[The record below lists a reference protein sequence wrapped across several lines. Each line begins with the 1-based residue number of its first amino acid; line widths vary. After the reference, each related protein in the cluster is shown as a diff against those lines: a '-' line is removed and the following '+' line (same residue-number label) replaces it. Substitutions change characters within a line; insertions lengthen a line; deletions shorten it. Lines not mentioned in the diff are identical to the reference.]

1 MEKMETKILNRID
14 MKTYLKYI
22 VFSAALLTAC
32 DDPFEGDTFVTP
44 TDVESEMT
52 CTTLLENRS
61 DDFSSWLELLKY
73 ADYYNGLKDAAAV
86 ATVFA
91 PTNEAIAEFLE
102 WKGVSSIQ
110 DLDKDYAREVVQNHI
125 INGTKINSETFINAA
140 VSGQP
145 LSVQTLFLAY
155 LRPTFG
161 YIERDVDD
169 QFRTGDTLNI
179 TSIYVNNQAIVQPR
193 DSGGINSIEASNA
206 IIYYMDDVIHP
217 LSETMVDKLEAE
229 GEYGIFA
236 AACRKSGYDEVV
248 SRLRDTIRIQ
258 GGGYTVTTYSFTCFA
273 PSDEAMRAAGI
284 QSVADLEALL
294 PDTLTLRDYCAYHFI
309 NGQSL
314 TKDQFFS
321 FDSDDETLIYDTD
334 LSGQVLTGM
343 NEFSSDGSQVV
354 GVLLN
359 EKAHIIRSDIEARNG
374 MIHKIDYY
382 LPVWEPAP
390 VTVRWDF
397 CNSADIIAFVNGY
410 GAAKSLGTLYS
421 SALTNKEYQID
432 LSENFRD
439 GQFGELSSF
448 TYQANAAKASYAS
461 YRAVGFKKCKYVSTS
476 KKTQNAYDAYLNNL
490 LVLNLGYA
498 GWIQFTTPTII
509 KGKYK
514 VTLHYA
520 SEASLKSFHSA
531 GSLTK
536 FQIDP
541 ELGNA
546 EWTKNAYV
554 FKGLPTGSY
563 TFGNGSVELWSE
575 LEFPSSGTH
584 QFKATMLDINA
595 KTNGSYHQLWD
606 YLLLEPITE

>member
-1 MEKMETKILNRID
+1 MNTF
-14 MKTYLKYI
+14 KYI
-22 VFSAALLTAC
+22 YVVSALALLASC

-61 DDFSSWLELLKY
+61 DDFSAWLELLKY

-102 WKGVSSIQ
+102 WKGVNSIEE
-110 DLDKDYAREVVQNHI
+110 LDKTYAREVVQNHI

-140 VSGQP
+140 VAGQS
-145 LSVQTLFLAY
+145 LSSQTLFLAY
-155 LRPTFG
+155 LKPSFG
-161 YIERDVDD
+161 YVERDVDD
-169 QFRTGDTLNI
+169 QYRTGDTLNA

-217 LSETMVDKLEAE
+217 LSETMIDKLEAE
-229 GEYGIFA
+229 GEYSIFA
-236 AACRKSGYDEVV
+236 AACRQSGYDSIA
-248 SRLRDTIRIQ
+248 SRLRDTVRIQ
-258 GGGYTVTTYSFTCFA
+258 GGGYSVTTYKFTCFA
-273 PSDEAMRAAGI
+273 PNDEAMRAAGI
-284 QSVADLEALL
+284 QSVADLESKIGNVS
-294 PDTLTLRDYCAYHFI
+294 LRDYCAYHFI
-309 NGQSL
+309 NGQAL

-334 LSGQVLTGM
+334 LVGQVMTGK
-343 NEFSSDGSQVV
+343 NEFNADSTQIL

-359 EKAHIIRSDIEARNG
+359 EQAHIVRSDIEARNG
-374 MIHKIDYY
+374 VIHKIDYF
-382 LPVWEPAP
+382 LPVWEPEP

-397 CNSADIIAFVNGY
+397 CNSADIIAFVNAY
-410 GAAKSLGTLYS
+410 GAAKSLGELYT

-432 LSENFRD
+432 LSDNYRD
-439 GQFGELSSF
+439 GQYGELTSF
-448 TYQANAAKASYAS
+448 AYQANAAKASYAS
-461 YRAVGFKKCKYVSTS
+461 YRAIGFKKCKYTSTS
-476 KKTQNAYDAYLNNL
+476 KKTENAYGAYLNNL

-520 SEASLKSFHSA
+520 SEASLKTFHSA

-536 FQIDP
+536 FQVDP
-541 ELGNA
+541 DLGIP

-554 FKGLPTGSY
+554 FKGLPTGTY
-563 TFGNGSVELWSE
+563 TFGNGDLELWNE
-575 LEFPSSGTH
+575 QNCLEFTSSGTH
-584 QFKATMLDINA
+584 QFKVTMLDINA